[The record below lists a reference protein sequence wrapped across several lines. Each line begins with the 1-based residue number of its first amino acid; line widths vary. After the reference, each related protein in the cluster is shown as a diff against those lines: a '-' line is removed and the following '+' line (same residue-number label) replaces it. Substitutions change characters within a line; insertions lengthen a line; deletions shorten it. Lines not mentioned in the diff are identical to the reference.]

1 MKNWTNKKIIS
12 IGLGLTVGFFIVE
25 LFNDPINWLKPI
37 VSGIIATGLIWI
49 FKLVMSGKSSGKNE

>member
-25 LFNDPINWLKPI
+25 LFNDPINWFKPI